1 MDSTDN
7 LQRLAERLNEA
18 SSGNVHDYKTLV
30 RIDGRAVWTLVHAE
44 SEDRALVIAKHLYGK
59 NSILQKPK
67 RK

>member
-1 MDSTDN
+1 MVTFKEA
-7 LQRLAERLNEA
+7 QWLADKLGEA
-18 SSGNVHDYKTLV
+18 ASATVHDYKTLV

>member
-1 MDSTDN
+1 MDRTDD
-7 LQRLAERLNEA
+7 LQWLADQLNEA

-30 RIDGRAVWTLVHAE
+30 KIDGRAVWTLVHAE